1 MFFKTS
7 QMEILELKNMTLER
21 KHSLNGHNR
30 LERTRCSH
38 RLQRQ
43 MSRKHLVWR
52 QTGEVMGG
60 SKRSLR
66 DSQGSE
72 KRKMHRGCGAQR
84 GAKRHCGAGEVLE
97 GQTLPIW

>member
-7 QMEILELKNMTLER
+7 QMEILELKNMTLQI
-21 KHSLNGHNR
+21 KHSVNGHNR

-43 MSRKHLVWR
+43 MSRNHLVWR
-52 QTGEVMGG
+52 QTGEVMGE

-72 KRKMHRGCGAQR
+72 KCVKCTVTVEPRGEAR
-84 GAKRHCGAGEVLE
+84 GPVG
-97 GQTLPIW
+97 